1 VSSGLVRG
9 FVALSLIAT
18 IASAGCGSSNSRSP
32 TSSSSASIP
41 SAHSTSTPRSTR
53 RAQRPKPK
61 PKAAPTRQAAPPC
74 RAPTDVLAGVYHPD
88 RLHVLSACRAVSGTV
103 VRLSHEQDGDLHIA
117 LDTGGALTNAV
128 NASDVGGSLVVEF
141 MPRDGGHL
149 PAPTVGEHISLTGA
163 WVLDANHG
171 WNELHPVWSE
181 TLAGIT
187 HHSGPQYGGSPAD
200 VGSSQAAADCTS
212 NGSVCE
218 GYVDRT
224 PAK

>member
-1 VSSGLVRG
+1 MLATGDPESPLEMTCPSGIVRG
-9 FVALSLIAT
+9 STALAVTAT
-18 IASAGCGSSNSRSP
+18 FAAAAAGCGSSNSKTAST
-32 TSSSSASIP
+32 TSSA
-41 SAHSTSTPRSTR
+41 TPT
-53 RAQRPKPK
+53 
-61 PKAAPTRQAAPPC
+61 C
-74 RAPTDVLAGVYHPD
+74 RAPADVLAGVYHPD
-88 RLHVLSACRAVSGTV
+88 RLHVLSPCRAVSGTV
-103 VRLSHEQDGDLHIA
+103 VGLSHEEDGDLHIA

-128 NASDVGGSLVVEF
+128 NASDVDGSLVVEF

-212 NGSVCE
+212 NGSICQ